1 MNIIISSHGYAF
13 ILNPA
18 NGMFGWTES
27 FLIIFLGMN
36 FTCSA
41 WAAQVEHFSAKKDYA
56 VLVFDNR
63 GTGNSELSQL
73 VHEIIRKYLWGT

>member
-1 MNIIISSHGYAF
+1 LNTYLNLGSHGYVF

-18 NGMFGWTES
+18 GKLNVCFDSELPYEFVGF
-27 FLIIFLGMN
+27 N

-41 WAAQVEHFSAKKDYA
+41 WEAQVEHFSAKEDHA

-63 GTGNSELSQL
+63 GTGNSELSHL
-73 VHEIIRKYLWGT
+73 VQIIRKYL